1 LTESENKDI
10 QSARPFK
17 PGSNTPFLVGLV
29 IISAV
34 YIFLIVAM
42 LVADATFTSPA
53 GLMEAIA
60 SREIRYA
67 IKLSLISCSLTTI
80 LSLWVAV
87 PIGYLMSR
95 RKFPFKGVVDA
106 ILDIPIVLPP
116 LVIGLSLLIMFQSR
130 LGQAIES
137 VVPVT
142 YALPSVILAQFM
154 IACAFA
160 VRTMRITFE
169 DIGVRQEQVA
179 LTLGAN
185 QSQAFWRVVMPQAR
199 NGLVTAATIAWARS
213 LGEFGPILLFSGATR
228 MRTEVLPTT
237 VFLELSVGNIDAAVA
252 VSLIMVIAAVIV
264 LGIARIFGTDS
275 VFGKVVGR

>member
-1 LTESENKDI
+1 MAELENNDVQRVK
-10 QSARPFK
+10 QFK
-17 PGSNTPFLVGLV
+17 PPSNTPFLVGLF
-29 IISAV
+29 IISSV

-42 LVADATFTSPA
+42 LAADASFTTPVRF
-53 GLMEAIA
+53 LEAIA
-60 SREIRYA
+60 SKEIRYS
-67 IKLSLISCSLTTI
+67 IKLSLVSCSLTTI

-95 RKFPFKGVVDA
+95 RKFPLKGVVDA

-116 LVIGLSLLIMFQSR
+116 LVIGLSLLIMFQTR
-130 LGQAIES
+130 LGQLVES
-137 VVPVT
+137 VFPVT
-142 YALPSVILAQFM
+142 YAIPSVILAQFM
-154 IACAFA
+154 VACAFA
-160 VRTMRITFE
+160 VRTMRVTFD
-169 DIGVRQEQVA
+169 DIGARQEQVA

-185 QSQAFWRVVMPQAR
+185 HSQAFWRVIMPQAR

-237 VFLELSVGNIDAAVA
+237 VFLELSVGNIEAAVA

-264 LGIARIFGTDS
+264 LSIARIFGAST

>member
-1 LTESENKDI
+1 MIESKNNDT
-10 QSARPFK
+10 QSAKPFK
-17 PGSNTPFLVGLV
+17 PGSDTPFLVGLF

-34 YIFLIVAM
+34 YVFLIVAM
-42 LVADATFTSPA
+42 LAALASFTTPT
-53 GLMEAIA
+53 GFLEAIA

-80 LSLWVAV
+80 LSLWVSV

-95 RKFPFKGVVDA
+95 RKFPLKGVVDA

-116 LVIGLSLLIMFQSR
+116 LVIGLSLLIMFQTR
-130 LGQAIES
+130 LGQVIES
-137 VVPVT
+137 VFPVT
-142 YALPSVILAQFM
+142 YAIPSVILAQFM
-154 IACAFA
+154 VACAFA

-169 DIGVRQEQVA
+169 DIGTRQEQVA

-185 QSQAFWRVVMPQAR
+185 HSQVFWRVVMPQAR
-199 NGLVTAATIAWARS
+199 NGLVAAATIAWARS
-213 LGEFGPILLFSGATR
+213 LGEFGPILIFAGATR

-237 VFLELSVGNIDAAVA
+237 VFLELSVGNIEAAVA

-264 LGIARIFGTDS
+264 LSIARIFGVS
-275 VFGKVVGR
+275 AVLGKVVGR